1 MNEAL
6 ISIQNLEFS
15 YDGDH
20 RRVLDRLTL
29 DLPAGSIT
37 AILGPNGAGKS
48 TLVHILLGILKP
60 SKGEI
65 TISGKNIQHYTRR
78 ELSRLIAFVPQS
90 EYTAFEFSVLDYV
103 LMGRAPHIGMLQ
115 MPTHDDLVHTLE
127 HLEMLGL
134 SNLVHRSVLELS
146 GGERQLVLIARALAQ
161 EPELLLLDEPTTHLD
176 LSNKHH
182 ILTTLSNLARRGV
195 TVVFTTHDPD
205 SAATI
210 SRFLVLMK
218 EGRVLS
224 SGTTES
230 VLSAELLTETYGLPV
245 RVIQVD
251 GQPVVL
257 LENHRG

>member
-1 MNEAL
+1 
-6 ISIQNLEFS
+6 
-15 YDGDH
+15 
-20 RRVLDRLTL
+20 
-29 DLPAGSIT
+29 
-37 AILGPNGAGKS
+37 
-48 TLVHILLGILKP
+48 
-60 SKGEI
+60 
-65 TISGKNIQHYTRR
+65 
-78 ELSRLIAFVPQS
+78 RLIAFVPQS

-161 EPELLLLDEPTTHLD
+161 EPEMLLLDEPTTHLD
-176 LSNKHH
+176 LSNKSR
-182 ILTTLSNLARRGV
+182 ILTTLSKLAERGV
-195 TVVFTTHDPD
+195 TVVYTTHDPD
-205 SAATI
+205 SAAMI
-210 SRFLVLMK
+210 ARFLVLMK

-230 VLSAELLTETYGLPV
+230 VLTAELLTETYGVPV
-245 RVIQVD
+245 RVVQVD

-257 LENHRG
+257 LENHGG